1 MYIFAACVKSW
12 KKIRPNRPILWRSGA
27 LVIISE
33 NDSRFFK
40 RYGNTQFRYAT
51 IYIIITFVVLLFLN
65 IYSSDRSQELFYRS
79 KKASMIERCLITA
92 ADIAEIEV
100 LNTATVTEAV
110 NQMSNLKV
118 TRMLITDHTGQ
129 IIYDS
134 TGATGIGSYA
144 LLPEILQALKSNN
157 VFSWSYHDSCMVSK
171 AATPIYSYG
180 TLTGCIYIME
190 RDDQQG
196 ALMASLQRN
205 ILSLT
210 LVLEVAVIIFS
221 VFFSTR
227 FSRRMKRIRTSMRII
242 RNGDYS
248 HKVNVGGRDELTL
261 LGDEF
266 NDLTEKL
273 NTSEGKRRQFV
284 SDASHELKTPL
295 ASIKLLSDSIL
306 QNDMDMETV
315 KEFVGD
321 IGNEAERLNRMSSKL
336 LSLSR
341 IESMDD
347 ADNEIINIVPTAERV
362 VRMLSSIA
370 QQSQVTII
378 TDFQQDSPV
387 LIPEDDL
394 YQILFNLAENGI
406 KYNVPGGKLTI
417 LLNRQE
423 DNAVIAV
430 IDTGVGIPDEAIG
443 HVFERFFRVDKARS
457 RKSGGSGLGLSIVK
471 NMVEKNGGSIQVES
485 VPQRGSS
492 FTVTFPIF
500 DTEADD

>member
-1 MYIFAACVKSW
+1 M
-12 KKIRPNRPILWRSGA
+12 
-27 LVIISE
+27 
-33 NDSRFFK
+33 
-40 RYGNTQFRYAT
+40 
-51 IYIIITFVVLLFLN
+51 IITFVVLLFLN
-65 IYSSDRSQELFYRS
+65 IYSSDRSQELFYQS
-79 KKASMIERCLITA
+79 KKATMIERCLIA
-92 ADIAEIEV
+92 ASDIAEIEV
-100 LNTATVTEAV
+100 LNTNTVTAAV
-110 NQMSNLKV
+110 EEMSNLKV
-118 TRMLITDHTGQ
+118 TRMLITDHSAQ

-134 TGATGIGSYA
+134 TGAAGAGCYA
-144 LLPEILQALKSNN
+144 LLPEILQALESNN
-157 VFSWSYHDSCMVSK
+157 VFSWSYHEGSMISK

-190 RDDQQG
+190 NDAQQG
-196 ALMASLQRN
+196 ALIASLQRN

-210 LVLEVAVIIFS
+210 LVLEVAVILFS
-221 VFFSTR
+221 VLFSSR
-227 FSRRMKRIRTSMRII
+227 FSQRLKRIRTSMRII
-242 RNGDYS
+242 RSGDYS

-306 QNDMDMETV
+306 QNDMDMDTV

-341 IESMDD
+341 IEAVED
-347 ADNEIINIVPTAERV
+347 AESEIINIVPTAERV
-362 VRMLSSIA
+362 TRMLASIA
-370 QQSQVTII
+370 QESGVTII

-387 LIPEDDL
+387 LILEDDL

-406 KYNVPGGKLTI
+406 KYNVPGGTLTI
-417 LLNRQE
+417 SVTRQD
-423 DNAVIAV
+423 DNAVITVA
-430 IDTGVGIPDEAIG
+430 DTGVGIPNDAIP

-457 RKSGGSGLGLSIVK
+457 RKSGGSGLGLSIVQS
-471 NMVEKNGGSIQVES
+471 MVEKNSGTINVES
-485 VPQRGSS
+485 AQQRGST
-492 FTVTFPIF
+492 FTVIFPIF
-500 DTEADD
+500 DTEAVD